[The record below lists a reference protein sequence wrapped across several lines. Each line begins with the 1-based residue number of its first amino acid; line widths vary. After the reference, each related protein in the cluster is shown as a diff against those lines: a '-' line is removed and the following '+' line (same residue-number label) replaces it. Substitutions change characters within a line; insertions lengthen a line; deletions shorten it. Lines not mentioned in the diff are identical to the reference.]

1 MGEDLNF
8 LKVENHYVYYY
19 DSVDQVSIKNGDKFE
34 EFKAHGNTTT
44 ILETEPLTVFD

>member
-1 MGEDLNF
+1 MTMGEDLNF

-34 EFKAHGNTTT
+34 ELFHANRQGG
-44 ILETEPLTVFD
+44 LQC